1 MAVVV
6 AGGEGELDRML
17 EEVRGIVESDP
28 EVYLTRW
35 DPQILEGLEGAPEDM
50 QEGMSEDER

>member
-6 AGGEGELDRML
+6 SGGESEMEKMM
-17 EEVRGIVESDP
+17 EEVHGIVESDP

-35 DPQILEGLEGAPEDM
+35 DPQILEGE
-50 QEGMSEDER
+50 S